1 MNMKVQVEEAAAK
14 FQEIL
19 QTVINGNDVLIMD
32 KEKAVARMVP
42 VVSDQPAK
50 GDDIWTSDDFDIKL
64 SKDQE

>member
-32 KEKAVARMVP
+32 KEKAVARIVP
-42 VVSDQPAK
+42 VVSDKPAEEDGK
-50 GDDIWTSDDFDIKL
+50 WTSDDFDIKL
-64 SKDQE
+64 SKDQ

>member
-19 QTVINGNDVLIMD
+19 QTVKNGNDVLIMD
-32 KEKAVARMVP
+32 KEKPVARIVP

-50 GDDIWTSDDFDIKL
+50 EDGKWTSDDFDIQL
-64 SKDQE
+64 SKDQ